1 MTWSAFYIKSLFIVF
16 FFLNISAGAQSNCNC
31 QLYLD
36 LLAAGKPKLEIYSQ
50 VVKQNTPICQAK
62 AAELIAEISML
73 NIDNL
78 DSSEIYLKNAASL
91 FNKMACGEGVLMNTY
106 KNFFQLYWSKSDY
119 PKAQNY
125 ALKYLQSAELQKDS
139 YHQALANTMIAITF
153 YKTNQFEKGLGF
165 ANKATEF
172 LPYIKDEKNKQK
184 LLYLLAARF
193 ITHYL
198 NTNSTSSIEKS
209 LNYNLQHLALSKKL
223 KDTIEFSRSYFNLSG
238 TAEANN
244 NWNLAD
250 AYLDS
255 GYFFIDRTDT
265 IDLYDY
271 HVNKASLY
279 LELKNYKKA
288 NLYGDSALYYVL
300 KTAHQTDIA
309 VCYNLLATIAQEI
322 GDFKNALRYYKL
334 SNAINDSIS
343 NIVKTKAVV
352 ELEKK
357 YNQAKNE
364 NLIKDLGNKQ
374 QLFLLLA
381 IAGLFAAISIGFFL
395 RQQSLKHKKDILET
409 EQRLNRARINPHFF
423 FNTLTTLQKIVLFD
437 NDKQILARQLSK
449 FGNIM
454 RETLESTYKD
464 YITIEEEIEF
474 LTEYFDLQ
482 KVRFPNSFNFDFI
495 IPQTLEINEVLLPAM
510 ILQPFVENSIEHG
523 FAGINYPG
531 KITIRFWEDQNN
543 LLVEIRDNGNG
554 LNTKIK
560 GENEHISRASQIIKD
575 RLYLLNLK
583 LKTKAGFSIEN
594 NDKGGVIVKINLPL
608 LYKESI

>member
-1 MTWSAFYIKSLFIVF
+1 MTWNAFYIKPLFIAF
-16 FFLNISAGAQSNCNC
+16 FFLNFSAGAQSDCNC

-36 LLAAGKPKLEIYSQ
+36 LMATGKPKQEVYSQ
-50 VVKQNTPICQAK
+50 VVKQNTSICQAK

-73 NIDNL
+73 KIDNL
-78 DSSEIYLKNAASL
+78 DSSEIYLKNAETL
-91 FNKMACGEGVLMNTY
+91 FNKMACGDGVLMNTY
-106 KNFFQLYWSKSDY
+106 KNWFQLYWSKSDY

-125 ALKYLQSAELQKDS
+125 ALKYLHSAELEKDS

-165 ANKATEF
+165 VDKAAS
-172 LPYIKDEKNKQK
+172 LLSSIKQNKQK
-184 LLYLLAARF
+184 ILYLISVRYM
-193 ITHYL
+193 THYL
-198 NTNSTSSIEKS
+198 NTENNSSIEKS
-209 LNYNLQHLALSKKL
+209 FKYNLEHLALSKKI
-223 KDTIEFSRSYFNLSG
+223 KDTSEFSRSYFNLSG
-238 TAEANN
+238 TAEANK
-244 NWNLAD
+244 NWNLAL

-255 GYFFIDRTDT
+255 GYLFVDRTDSL
-265 IDLYDY
+265 DLYDY

-279 LELKNYKKA
+279 LELKNYKQA

-309 VCYNLLATIAQEI
+309 VCYNLLATIAQEN

-334 SNAINDSIS
+334 SNAINDSIG

-364 NLIKDLGNKQ
+364 NLIKDLGKKQ
-374 QLFLLLA
+374 QLLILLA
-381 IAGLFAAISIGFFL
+381 IAGLFAAIAIGFFL

-423 FNTLTTLQKIVLFD
+423 FNTLTTLQKIALSD
-437 NDKQILARQLSK
+437 SDKHILATQLSK
-449 FGNIM
+449 FSNIM

-474 LTEYFDLQ
+474 LNEYFDLQ
-482 KVRFPNSFNFDFI
+482 KIRFPNSFNFDFI
-495 IPQTLEINEVLLPAM
+495 IPQALEINEVLLPAM
-510 ILQPFVENSIEHG
+510 ILQPFIENSIEHG

-531 KITIRFWEDQNN
+531 KIIIRLWEDQAN

-554 LNTKIK
+554 LNTNIK
-560 GENEHISRASQIIKD
+560 GGNEHISRASQIIKD

-594 NDKGGVIVKINLPL
+594 ADNGGVIVMINLPL
-608 LYKESI
+608 LYKENI